1 MEMTREA
8 LESAADGPPP
18 PPPPL
23 LLLLMMMIPKDAGA
37 DGKAKVAA
45 ISLWLPLPS
54 QLLLLRANG

>member
-1 MEMTREA
+1 MQMTREA
-8 LESAADGPPP
+8 LESAADGPPL

-23 LLLLMMMIPKDAGA
+23 LLLLMMMPKDAGA
-37 DGKAKVAA
+37 DGMAKVAA